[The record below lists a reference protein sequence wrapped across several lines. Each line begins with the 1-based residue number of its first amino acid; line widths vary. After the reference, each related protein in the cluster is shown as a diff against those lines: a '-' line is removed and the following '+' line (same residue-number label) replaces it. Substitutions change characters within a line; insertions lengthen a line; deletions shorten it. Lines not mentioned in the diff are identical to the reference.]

1 MINIRVYSY
10 NNNINQKFKYVMS
23 ADEHNLNE
31 RLTLLEN
38 EIKNLKN
45 NAQKDDKEKE
55 KKEKKEKKDKIP
67 RAPTEYNKFISSYIN
82 GQKEKLGN
90 EFKHKVAFGEAAKLW
105 NAKKNDKI
113 VN

>member
-1 MINIRVYSY
+1 
-10 NNNINQKFKYVMS
+10 MS
-23 ADEHNLNE
+23 TDEHNLNE

-45 NAQKDDKEKE
+45 NAQKDDKGKDNKE
-55 KKEKKEKKDKIP
+55 RKEKKEKKDKIP

-82 GQKEKLGN
+82 GQKEKLGD

-105 NAKKNDKI
+105 TAKKNDKI